1 MTASSA
7 RLPLYRILQS
17 QGFGTRRYC
26 KDLVFAGLVHVNG
39 IEAEDPDTQVDTT
52 AGLILDVDGERW
64 AYHARAY
71 LMLHKPVGFECS
83 QKPRH
88 HPSVYTLLPV
98 PLRERG
104 VQCVGRLDQDTTG
117 LLLLTDDGQ
126 FVHTL
131 TSPRHQVPKVYEITT
146 AEPVTDAQVA
156 QLCRGVLLDDEDAS
170 VAAAWA
176 ERVDACHL
184 RMALTQGKYH
194 QVKRMVAATGNH
206 VAALHRSAIGGL
218 TLDAD
223 LAPGQWRWLESDD
236 LTALDTTPVHAAGAA
251 MGA

>member
-26 KDLVFAGLVHVNG
+26 KDLVIAGLVHVNG
-39 IEAEDPDTQVDTT
+39 IEAEDPDAQVDT
-52 AGLILDVDGERW
+52 AGLVLDVDGERW

-71 LMLHKPVGFECS
+71 LMLHKPAGFECS

-146 AEPVTDAQVA
+146 ADPVTDAQVA
-156 QLCRGVLLDDEDAS
+156 QLCRGVLLDDEDAT

-176 ERVDACHL
+176 ERVDTCHL

-194 QVKRMVAATGNH
+194 QVKRMVAAAGNH
-206 VAALHRSAIGGL
+206 VTALHRSAIGAL
-218 TLDAD
+218 TLDAG
-223 LAPGQWRWLESDD
+223 LAPGQWRWLERDD

-251 MGA
+251 TGA